1 MVAIINSGHS
11 MAPRIMDLLRF
22 LVLLSMKHFFFARA
36 RHVPGVSNDDADAL
50 SRFQTN
56 VSGRRLPRRKKTL
69 YHPAFTNDPLAQEVR
84 TYAKQRLT
92 WTTNRTYW
100 SGENR
105 FIQFC
110 LSYRLRSQEG
120 DILSASEGTL
130 IYFAS
135 YLART
140 VKHSTIKL
148 YLVAV
153 RNLHNSCRHGDPL
166 SGKLLFKKILR
177 GIVRYQGQSRILRQP
192 VTLGVLQTISQ
203 FCTPGWGDHDFTM
216 VWAGFTLAFFA
227 FLCCIEFTYQGIS
240 RFRPQ
245 VDLSTDC
252 VSFHPSLASPQRV
265 SLFLKAS
272 NTDAF
277 RQGHTLV
284 IACSTSPVCAVTAM
298 RD

>member
-1 MVAIINSGHS
+1 

-69 YHPAFTNDPLAQEVR
+69 YHPAFTNDPLTQEVR

-92 WTTNRTYW
+92 WTTNRTYR

-140 VKHSTIKL
+140 VKHSTIKI

>member
-1 MVAIINSGHS
+1 

-56 VSGRRLPRRKKTL
+56 VSGRRLPRRKITL
-69 YHPAFTNDPLAQEVR
+69 YHPAFTNDPLTQEVR

-92 WTTNRTYW
+92 WTTNRTYR

-153 RNLHNSCRHGDPL
+153 RNSHNSCRHGDPL

-203 FCTPGWGDHDFTM
+203 
-216 VWAGFTLAFFA
+216 
-227 FLCCIEFTYQGIS
+227 
-240 RFRPQ
+240 
-245 VDLSTDC
+245 
-252 VSFHPSLASPQRV
+252 
-265 SLFLKAS
+265 
-272 NTDAF
+272 
-277 RQGHTLV
+277 
-284 IACSTSPVCAVTAM
+284 
-298 RD
+298 

>member
-1 MVAIINSGHS
+1 

-69 YHPAFTNDPLAQEVR
+69 YHPAFTNDPLTQEVR

-92 WTTNRTYW
+92 WTTNRTYR

-166 SGKLLFKKILR
+166 SGK
-177 GIVRYQGQSRILRQP
+177 
-192 VTLGVLQTISQ
+192 
-203 FCTPGWGDHDFTM
+203 
-216 VWAGFTLAFFA
+216 FF
-227 FLCCIEFTYQGIS
+227 Y
-240 RFRPQ
+240 
-245 VDLSTDC
+245 
-252 VSFHPSLASPQRV
+252 
-265 SLFLKAS
+265 
-272 NTDAF
+272 
-277 RQGHTLV
+277 
-284 IACSTSPVCAVTAM
+284 
-298 RD
+298 